1 MQKLKHVVVI
11 GAGIAGI
18 SSALW
23 LQRSGLDVTVVDR
36 TGVAAGASYGNAG
49 IIETS
54 GVIPVT
60 TPGILWS
67 APKLLFD
74 RNEPLFLKWSYL
86 PRLLPFLVRYLSH
99 ANERDMKRIGSAIG
113 DMIHDGYEQH
123 LALARGTPA
132 ERFLKPTDYLYL
144 YDTPEHFEAE
154 ASHWKLR
161 RDLGLPY
168 EVMSAAELEEEREG
182 LSSKF
187 GLGIR
192 GTQHGQITDPGE
204 YTKAL
209 ARVFEEGGG
218 KLVLAS
224 VLDFVRNGRQIT
236 AVKTDAGEI
245 AADAF
250 VLAAGAW
257 SNTLLSSLG
266 LKVPMESE
274 RGYHVEFVNPNIELK
289 SNWMLRQRKFAMNS
303 MDGRLRCG
311 GIVEFGGLN
320 APPSRE
326 PFELLKRNALQVLP
340 QLEYDEVRE
349 WMGHRPSTSDSL
361 PVVGNFGQFENMWGC
376 FGHQHLGLTAGP
388 KTGRWLAQLMVGET
402 PNTDIARYSPNRF

>member
-1 MQKLKHVVVI
+1 MQTLKTVVVI

-23 LQRSGLDVTVVDR
+23 LQRSGLEVTVVDR
-36 TGVAAGASYGNAG
+36 EGVAAGASYGNAG
-49 IIETS
+49 VIETS

-99 ANERDMKRIGSAIG
+99 ANERDMKRIGSAIAE
-113 DMIHDGYEQH
+113 MIHDGYEQH

-132 ERFLKPTDYLYL
+132 EKYLKPTDYLYL

-161 RDLGLPY
+161 GDLGLPY
-168 EVMSAAELEEEREG
+168 EVMTNDELETERPG
-182 LSSKF
+182 LSGKF

-192 GTQHGQITDPGE
+192 GTHHGQITDPGE

-209 ARVFEEGGG
+209 ATAFEEGGG
-218 KLVLAS
+218 KIVLAS
-224 VLDFVRNGRQIT
+224 VDGFVRNGHQI
-236 AVKTDAGEI
+236 AGVKTGAGEI
-245 AADAF
+245 LADAF

-257 SNTLLSSLG
+257 SNRLLADLD
-266 LKVPMESE
+266 LHVPMESE

-303 MDGRLRCG
+303 MEGRLRCG
-311 GIVEFGGLN
+311 GIVEFGGLD
-320 APPSRE
+320 APPGRE

-340 QLEYDEVRE
+340 ELEYDEIRE

-361 PVVGNFGQFENMWGC
+361 PLVGNFAAVTNLWAC

-388 KTGRWLAQLMVGET
+388 KTGRWLAQMVTGET
-402 PNTDIARYSPNRF
+402 PNTDITPYSPNRF